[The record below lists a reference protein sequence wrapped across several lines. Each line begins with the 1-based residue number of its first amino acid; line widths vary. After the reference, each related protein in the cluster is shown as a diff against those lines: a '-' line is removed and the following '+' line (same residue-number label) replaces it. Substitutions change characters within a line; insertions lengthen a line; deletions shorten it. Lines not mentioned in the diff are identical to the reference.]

1 MFQVLFRWSL
11 QELKCAFKMFVTLG
25 TYSFSGFWYALYTF
39 LQNSGIRTA
48 SSEWST
54 QTQKMNSLIESLPV
68 NTQQNL
74 RGTLKKK
81 SLMV

>member
-48 SSEWST
+48 SSE
-54 QTQKMNSLIESLPV
+54 TQKMNSLIELLPV